1 MVMPDL
7 LTSESP
13 VRTGWRIQRGCS
25 YDWKNMIQVTG
36 TLQKTAWANGIMP
49 PVEDLGSGLWS
60 IPVPLPDNPLRYV
73 LVYALEIDG
82 GLAIVDAGWNTEEA
96 WQTLT
101 AGLES
106 FRASVRDVRA
116 VLVTH
121 IHPDHYGL
129 AGRVKEASGAWIAL
143 HPADAALIPNRYAD
157 PTELLDTMQTMLKA
171 AGVPAGSLEEF
182 TMASMAI
189 RQFVSTV
196 EPDVLLE
203 DGDMVKL
210 PGVDL
215 KALWTPGHS
224 PGHLCFYSEKRRIL
238 FAGDHVLPRITPIVT
253 VHTQQAL
260 DPLGDYMSSLA
271 RIRNLAVDEVMPAHE
286 YRFTPLATR
295 VDELLEHHES
305 RLKEVQETISIMP
318 GSTVWEVTNHL
329 HWAHPLD
336 DLPLYMRRAAVGEAM
351 AHIVVLETRK
361 EIARRGGQPLR
372 FYATHPAK

>member
-1 MVMPDL
+1 
-7 LTSESP
+7 
-13 VRTGWRIQRGCS
+13 
-25 YDWKNMIQVTG
+25 MIEITG
-36 TLQKTAWANGIMP
+36 TLQKAAWDSGVMP

-73 LVYALEIDG
+73 LVYALELDEK
-82 GLAIVDAGWNTEEA
+82 LAIVDAGWNTEDA
-96 WQTLT
+96 WETLT

-106 FRASVRDVRA
+106 IGASVRDVRA

-129 AGRVKEASGAWIAL
+129 AGRVKEESGAWIAL

-157 PTELLDTMQTMLKA
+157 PKELLDTMQAMLKD
-171 AGVPAGSLEEF
+171 AGVPGESLEEF

-203 DGDMVKL
+203 DGDMVQL

-224 PGHLCFYSEKRRIL
+224 PGHLCFYSKKRRIL
-238 FAGDHVLPRITPIVT
+238 LAGDHVLPHITPGVT

-260 DPLGDYMSSLA
+260 NPLGDYMASLSK
-271 RIRNLAVDEVMPAHE
+271 IRNLAVDEVMPAHE
-286 YRFTPLATR
+286 YRFTPLAAR
-295 VDELLEHHES
+295 VDELLDHHEN
-305 RLKEVQETISIMP
+305 RLKEVKWVIGAMP
-318 GSTVWEVTNHL
+318 GSTAWDVTHRL
-329 HWAHPLD
+329 HWAHPLNE
-336 DLPLYMRRAAVGEAM
+336 LPLYMRRAAVGEAM
-351 AHIVVLETRK
+351 AHIVVLETRR
-361 EIARRGGQPLR
+361 EITRRGSQPLR
-372 FYATHPAK
+372 FYAN